1 MLSLIAAEHKVPMV
15 GLLEVATE
23 ALFAEFNR
31 DLAAAGFT
39 DIRPTHGCAFRF
51 IGPEG
56 LRLTDLASLAD
67 ITKQSAG
74 EIVTDLERSGYVER
88 IPDPADKRA
97 KLIRLTK
104 RGEEAQRHGFTLLA
118 EIEER
123 WAERYGADRI
133 AALREALEALTV
145 GELPSKVPELVA
157 DREPA
162 PSAA

>member
-1 MLSLIAAEHKVPMV
+1 MLSPIAANHPIPMV

-23 ALFAEFNR
+23 ALFAEFNEE
-31 DLAAAGFT
+31 LAEAGFT

-56 LRLTDLASLAD
+56 MRLTDLASLAD

-104 RGEEAQRHGFTLLA
+104 RGEEAQHLGFHLLA
-118 EIEER
+118 EIERR
-123 WAERYGADRI
+123 WSERYGAERI
-133 AALREALEALTV
+133 AALRETLEDLTAA
-145 GELPSKVPELVA
+145 ELPSRVPELLA
-157 DREPA
+157 ARSEPTPA
-162 PSAA
+162 

>member
-1 MLSLIAAEHKVPMV
+1 MLSPLAANHPVPMV

-23 ALFAEFNR
+23 ALFAEFNKE
-31 DLAAAGFT
+31 LAEAGFT

-88 IPDPADKRA
+88 VPDPADKRA

-104 RGEEAQRHGFTLLA
+104 RGEEAQHLGFYLLA
-118 EIEER
+118 EIEQR

-133 AALREALEALTV
+133 AAIREGLEALTV
-145 GELPSKVPELVA
+145 GELPTKVPELLEP
-157 DREPA
+157 EPA
-162 PSAA
+162 SSAA

>member
-1 MLSLIAAEHKVPMV
+1 MV

-23 ALFAEFNR
+23 ALFAEFNQE
-31 DLAAAGFT
+31 LAAAGFV

-74 EIVTDLERSGYVER
+74 EIVSELERSGYVER
-88 IPDPADKRA
+88 IPDPGDKRA
-97 KLIRLTK
+97 KLIRLTT
-104 RGEEAQRHGFTLLA
+104 RGAEAQRHGFALLA
-118 EIEER
+118 EIEDR
-123 WAERYGADRI
+123 WAERYGSDRV

-145 GELPSKVPELVA
+145 GELPSRVPELVA
-157 DREPA
+157 DQREPQ

>member
-1 MLSLIAAEHKVPMV
+1 MLSPYAENHPVPLV

-31 DLAAAGFT
+31 DLAEAGFT

-51 IGPEG
+51 IGPDG

-88 IPDPADKRA
+88 VPDPADKRA
-97 KLIRLTK
+97 KLIRLTA
-104 RGEEAQRHGFTLLA
+104 RGERAQQVGFALLA
-118 EIEER
+118 EIEQR
-123 WAERYGADRI
+123 WAERYGVADV
-133 AALREALEALTV
+133 AALREALEAITV
-145 GELPSKVPELVA
+145 GELPSRVPELLA
-157 DREPA
+157 RQPA
-162 PSAA
+162 AP

>member
-1 MLSLIAAEHKVPMV
+1 MLSPIAANHPVPMV

-23 ALFAEFNR
+23 ALFAEFNKE
-31 DLAAAGFT
+31 LAEAGFT

-51 IGPEG
+51 IGPDG

-88 IPDPADKRA
+88 VPDPADKRA

-104 RGEEAQRHGFTLLA
+104 RGEEAQHLGFYLLA
-118 EIEER
+118 EIEQR
-123 WAERYGADRI
+123 WAERHGRS
-133 AALREALEALTV
+133 E
-145 GELPSKVPELVA
+145 K
-157 DREPA
+157 
-162 PSAA
+162 

>member
-1 MLSLIAAEHKVPMV
+1 MLSPFAAEHKVPMV

-23 ALFAEFNR
+23 ALFAEFNQE
-31 DLAAAGFT
+31 LAGAGFE

-74 EIVTDLERSGYVER
+74 EIVTDLERTGYVER
-88 IPDPADKRA
+88 IPDPIDKRA

-118 EIEER
+118 EIEQR
-123 WAERYGADRI
+123 WAERYGVDTI
-133 AALREALEALTV
+133 AAVREGLEALTV
-145 GELPSKVPELVA
+145 GELPSKVPELV
-157 DREPA
+157 EPDPEPTPA
-162 PSAA
+162 

>member
-1 MLSLIAAEHKVPMV
+1 MLSPFAAEHKVPMV

-23 ALFAEFNR
+23 ALFAEFNQE
-31 DLAAAGFT
+31 LAAAGFEN
-39 DIRPTHGCAFRF
+39 IRPTHGCAFRF

-88 IPDPADKRA
+88 IPDPLDKRA

-104 RGEEAQRHGFTLLA
+104 RGAEAQRHGFALLA
-118 EIEER
+118 EIEQR
-123 WAERYGADRI
+123 WAERYGAATI
-133 AALREALEALTV
+133 AAIREGLEALTV

-157 DREPA
+157 DREPEPTPA
-162 PSAA
+162 

>member
-1 MLSLIAAEHKVPMV
+1 MLSPFAAEHKVPMV

-23 ALFAEFNR
+23 ALFAEFNQE
-31 DLAAAGFT
+31 LAASGFD

-88 IPDPADKRA
+88 VPDPLDKRA

-104 RGEEAQRHGFTLLA
+104 RGEEAQRVGFALLA
-118 EIEER
+118 ELEQR
-123 WAERYGADRI
+123 WAERYGADNI
-133 AALREALEALTV
+133 AALRQTLEAITIA
-145 GELPSKVPELVA
+145 ELPSQVPELVA
-157 DREPA
+157 ERAAAPA
-162 PSAA
+162 